1 MTLLFQE
8 EHIEQIRNGEKTV
21 TRRDWRRRQARE
33 GGVYIASTE
42 MFTSHEEA
50 DCYIQVTD
58 VYQEQLGE
66 MDDRDAEKEGGYTL
80 EEFQRLWED
89 INGEPWDPEKEVYVV
104 EFEYVGPNRP
114 SDYALERA
122 EELDGRIR
130 TGRKETGSPPT
141 GNVYE
146 VTEWVELVDGLAV
159 AMDKELVE

>member
-1 MTLLFQE
+1 MLFQK

-80 EEFQRLWED
+80 EEFQRLWEY

-114 SDYALERA
+114 SDHALDRA
-122 EELDGRIR
+122 EELNGRIR
-130 TGRKETGSPPT
+130 TGSQVMESRLT

-146 VTEWVELVDGLAV
+146 VSEWVELHDGKAV
-159 AMDKELVE
+159 SMDKELVA